1 MGTAQTGMFMPRCF
15 KNRCFKKLAL
25 FGICLSFSVVGTV
38 RKSAAQQGTLG
49 GVTKFTDNLEPPD
62 SPQSGPP
69 DSKSLLLFLA
79 EQIHETEMDCSHFVQ
94 YLYEHAGLYY
104 GYAPSRILY
113 AGMEPFRR
121 VFHPQA
127 GDLIVWPGHVGIVVD
142 PEEAKFLSAGNSGV
156 RTQSYQSSYWKGRG
170 RPHFLR
176 YSSARGK
183 TFQPL
188 PARKAVPSR
197 STRSSSAE

>member
-1 MGTAQTGMFMPRCF
+1 MPRFF

-25 FGICLSFSVVGTV
+25 FGVCLSFSVVGTV
-38 RKSAAQQGTLG
+38 RKSAAQQETLG

-62 SPQSGPP
+62 SPQSRPP

-94 YLYEHAGLYY
+94 YLYESAGLHY

-113 AGMEPFRR
+113 AGIEPFRR

-142 PEEAKFLSAGNSGV
+142 PEEATFLSAGNSGV
-156 RTQSYQSSYWKGRG
+156 RTQSYQSGYWKRRG

-176 YSSARGK
+176 YFSARDK
-183 TFQPL
+183 TLQPL
-188 PARKAVPSR
+188 PARRAVPSR